1 METQPFFTFTSH
13 IDGKNA
19 KVSVYKDRI
28 EWIKPRGVSSG
39 KLTAGVL
46 TVGVSLLATGFKNGK
61 SGTEMIPVK
70 SMSSVTT
77 SRDGLLNSKV
87 SVITSGNTVDFRVSH
102 SEAAK
107 VKEVLTQ
114 LILGTHPTQQSNES
128 APAPQAPAPQA
139 PATAPAAQGDVM
151 EQLTKL
157 GELKAAGIITEAEFE
172 SKKTELLGR
181 L

>member
-1 METQPFFTFTSH
+1 METEPFFTFTSH
-13 IDGKNA
+13 IEGKNA
-19 KVSVYKDRI
+19 KVSVYRDRI
-28 EWIKPRGVSSG
+28 EWKRPRGVSGG
-39 KLTAGVL
+39 KVTAGIL
-46 TVGVSLLATGFKNGK
+46 TVGVSLLATGVKDGK

-70 SMSSVTT
+70 SISSVTT

-114 LILGTHPTQQSNES
+114 LILGTHPTQQAGQSS
-128 APAPQAPAPQA
+128 PSPQAPSVP
-139 PATAPAAQGDVM
+139 PATHGDVM

-172 SKKTELLGR
+172 GKKAELLRR